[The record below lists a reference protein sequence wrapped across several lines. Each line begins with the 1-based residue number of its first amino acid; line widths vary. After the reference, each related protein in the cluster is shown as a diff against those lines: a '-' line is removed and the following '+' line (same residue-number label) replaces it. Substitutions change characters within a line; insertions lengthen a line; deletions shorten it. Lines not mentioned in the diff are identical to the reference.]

1 MTPLFESFPLGL
13 GGDGSRSSI
22 FGSSLSF
29 RLFQAESQELQ
40 HIPNAEPDP
49 DGLVTLPVLPLRDLA
64 VYPGMIVPL
73 VIGRPFTLRAVEF
86 ALGRGRTLLALL
98 QKDPV
103 LEAPASVED
112 FFPVGTEV
120 VVGEPW
126 QEDDDEGYSVL
137 VQGRRRL
144 EVVEWLQTQPF
155 FLVRARVLSDRPA
168 DPASPEVQALTRQAR
183 ALWRQVAEL
192 APWPSEAFR
201 AIAHLEDPGLLA
213 DTLAGAVKSPTLP
226 EIGAFLAQTD
236 PVARLQQVIAWLA
249 REVAILR
256 VEDQIQ
262 HRIQEEMD
270 RFQRETYLREQIKA
284 IQHEL
289 GEGDLWSRE
298 VRELRERIEQKAL
311 PDEARKVAL
320 REVERLSHLPPMSP
334 EVGILRNYIEWIL
347 ELPWQERTAD
357 NLDLRHAA
365 QVLDAE
371 HYGLRRAKERI
382 LEHIAVLS
390 LKPKRRRQP
399 ILCFVGPPGTGKT
412 SLGRSIAKALGRKF
426 VRVSLGGVRDEAE
439 IRGHRRTYV
448 GALPGRILQTMKR
461 AGTVNPVFMLDEI
474 DKLGADF
481 RGDPAAA
488 LLEVLDP
495 EQNAAFSDHYLEVP
509 YDLSQVFFI
518 TTANTLHTIPPAL
531 ADRMEV
537 IEFPGYV
544 EEEKLEIARRF
555 LIPRQIEESGLEAG
569 EIRFTEAALRTI
581 IRAYTDEAGVR
592 ELEREIGRVCRKVAR
607 LKAEGKRYPTRITP
621 GVVERLLGPP
631 EYFFN
636 EAEKRA
642 EVGVATALAWTYS
655 GGEIMPVEV
664 LLMEG
669 KGGLTIT
676 GQVGQ
681 VMQESAQAALSY
693 LRAHA
698 RAWGL
703 DPRVFDRT
711 DIHIHVP
718 EGAVPKDGPSAG
730 VTIMTALVSA
740 FSGRK
745 VRHDIGMT
753 GEITLRGKILP
764 VGGVREKILAAHRA
778 GLKVVLL
785 PHRNLKDLVE
795 VPKSVREALRIQGV
809 RHVDEVLR
817 VALQPAGS
825 DTRPWT
831 VSQQDEE
838 PATETEDEEVEEHD
852 HENRS
857 PTT

>member
-1 MTPLFESFPLGL
+1 MSPMFGPQFSWADDGL
-13 GGDGSRSSI
+13 PSSM
-22 FGSSLSF
+22 SHALTF
-29 RLFQAESQELQ
+29 RLFQAEAQHLQ
-40 HIPNAEPDP
+40 HIPDAEPDER
-49 DGLVTLPVLPLRDLA
+49 GRVLLPVLPLRDLA
-64 VYPGMIVPL
+64 LYPGMVLPIRV
-73 VIGRPFTLRAVEF
+73 GRPFTLRAVEF
-86 ALGRGRTLLALL
+86 ALEQGSTMLGLL
-98 QKDPV
+98 QKDPAIEEP
-103 LEAPASVED
+103 LPED
-112 FFPVGTEV
+112 FFPVGVELAV
-120 VVGEPW
+120 SEPW
-126 QEDDDEGYSVL
+126 QEDEDGVYSVL
-137 VQGRRRL
+137 VQARRRL
-144 EVVEWLQTQPF
+144 QVVEWVQTAPF
-155 FLVRARVLSDRPA
+155 FLAQAQVLRDEPVDPRAPRI
-168 DPASPEVQALTRQAR
+168 QALMRQAR
-183 ALWRQVAEL
+183 ELFRQVVDLAHMPAE
-192 APWPSEAFR
+192 ANHVVAQ
-201 AIAHLEDPGLLA
+201 IDDPGLLA
-213 DTLAGAVKSPTLP
+213 DMLAAALKVEP
-226 EIGAFLAQTD
+226 EEAGAFLAQTS
-236 PVARLQQVIAWLA
+236 PEARLQQVISWLA
-249 REVAILR
+249 REISILQI
-256 VEDQIQ
+256 EDQIQ
-262 HRIQEEMD
+262 HRVQEEMD

-298 VRELRERIEQKAL
+298 VRELRERIEKKAL

-320 REVERLSHLPPMSP
+320 REVERLGHLPPMSP

-347 ELPWQERTAD
+347 DLPWQERTED

-365 QVLDAE
+365 RVLDAE
-371 HYGLRRAKERI
+371 HYGLQRAKERI
-382 LEHIAVLS
+382 LEYIAVLS

-412 SLGRSIAKALGRKF
+412 SLGRSIAKALGREF

-495 EQNAAFSDHYLEVP
+495 EQNAAFSDHYLEIP

-555 LIPRQIEESGLEAG
+555 LIPRQVEESGLG
-569 EIRFTEAALRTI
+569 PDEIRFTEPALRHI

-592 ELEREIGRVCRKVAR
+592 ELERQIGRVCRKVAR
-607 LKAEGKRYPTRITP
+607 LKAEGKRFPSRITP
-621 GVVERLLGPP
+621 KVVERFLGPP
-631 EYFFN
+631 EYFTN
-636 EAEKRA
+636 EAEKQD
-642 EVGVATALAWTYS
+642 EVGVATALAWTYT

-669 KGGLTIT
+669 KGNLTIT
-676 GQVGQ
+676 GQIGQ
-681 VMQESAQAALSY
+681 VMQESAQAAVSY

-698 RAWGL
+698 REWDL

-730 VTIMTALVSA
+730 VTIITALVSA
-740 FSGRK
+740 FTGRK
-745 VRHDIGMT
+745 VRHDVGLT
-753 GEITLRGKILP
+753 GEITLRGKVLP
-764 VGGVREKILAAHRA
+764 IGGVREKVLAAHRA

-785 PHRNLKDLVE
+785 PQRNLKDLVE
-795 VPKSVREALRIQGV
+795 VPKSVREALRIVGV

-817 VALQPAGS
+817 AALRPPGP
-825 DTRPWT
+825 DTRPWQ
-831 VSQQDEE
+831 VAEDDADQDAADEDDE
-838 PATETEDEEVEEHD
+838 APAAD
-852 HENRS
+852 
-857 PTT
+857 